1 MFAGQMKLRT
11 FLALAGSA
19 GLLVVGGVGLLWSQR
34 EPAPPVQVELTREV
48 PVSPSRVE
56 ASRVEAEPI
65 AVPTGT
71 GRPVDAEVL
80 AFQGRDIGSDKLKD
94 VTKGRP
100 YKVNVYQDAGESSV
114 NRAKIDLDRDDKWDE
129 KIDFTP
135 EGVKRQLAPND
146 DEVYSETTWLEGG
159 SWVVR

>member
-1 MFAGQMKLRT
+1 MFAGQMKLQT
-11 FLALAGSA
+11 FLLLAGSA
-19 GLLVVGGVGLLWSQR
+19 GLVLVGGAGLLWSQR
-34 EPAPPVQVELTREV
+34 EPAPPVVVELTRQV
-48 PVSPSRVE
+48 RISTPQSVAVE
-56 ASRVEAEPI
+56 AAPTP
-65 AVPTGT
+65 VPDPT
-71 GRPVDAEVL
+71 GRPVDAQVL

-94 VTKGRP
+94 VTKGQP
-100 YKVNVYQDAGESSV
+100 YKVNVYQDAGHSSV

-146 DEVYSETTWLEGG
+146 DEVYTETTWLEGG